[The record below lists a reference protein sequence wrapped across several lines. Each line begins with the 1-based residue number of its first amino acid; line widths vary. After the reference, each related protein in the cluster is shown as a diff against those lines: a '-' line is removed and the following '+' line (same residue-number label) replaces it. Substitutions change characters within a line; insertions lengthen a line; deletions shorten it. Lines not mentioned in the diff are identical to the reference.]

1 MVKHTMVK
9 LQTYHR
15 YVNYWNNY
23 TDEVKLEMIVSIQK
37 AATWAM
43 LGFTETVK
51 LYALYMKDG
60 EKVYTNLAGF
70 RKIMKTAK
78 ENKLN
83 IPVKD

>member
-1 MVKHTMVK
+1 MVK
-9 LQTYHR
+9 LQTYQR

-23 TDEVKLEMIVSIQK
+23 TDEVKLEMIASIKK

-43 LGFTETVK
+43 VGFTETVK

-70 RKIMKTAK
+70 RNVMKASK

-83 IPVKD
+83 IPVE